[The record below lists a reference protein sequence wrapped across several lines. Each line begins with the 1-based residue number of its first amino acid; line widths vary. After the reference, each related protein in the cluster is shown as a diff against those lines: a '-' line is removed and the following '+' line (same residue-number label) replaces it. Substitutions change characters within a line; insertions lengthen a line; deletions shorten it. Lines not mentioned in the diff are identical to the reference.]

1 MNTVKFLL
9 TKCVISGIST
19 GLHQPARIAVA
30 GQFVRFSSTLA
41 PKVSSLKIPTIRAGS
56 ILGSKSIGNIST
68 LQMKKRP
75 VRKKR
80 PEEAEVSEDGHF
92 TVTAYATAEE
102 YDLEK
107 LLSGLVQQE
116 LYEPKKFICT
126 DDNGVEPDVLYVSA
140 KYQVDKEP
148 RDIFFFRE
156 GTVILWNIGE
166 LECSNVLSF
175 LKQYEQDSYDE
186 NVVTGESEQM
196 VYNYVSTEQAS
207 AHLKRGLFL
216 LTRDEDSYLEKYTFS
231 NAMSLSVKL
240 GIWEASLDKYIESI
254 AFVTDNLKR
263 GTKIKISRADMLR
276 KTGELFALRHLIN
289 LSSDLLDTPDFYWDR
304 EHLEN
309 LYAQTCGYFS
319 ISRRTKVMNE
329 KLNHCVELADL
340 ITSNLNDAHHIRLEW
355 MIIILIM
362 VEVVFEFIHYFE
374 RYMAAQETE
383 ALPAVSAIEVIQS
396 VE

>member
-9 TKCVISGIST
+9 TKCVISGISA

-41 PKVSSLKIPTIRAGS
+41 PKIGSLKIPTIRAGS
-56 ILGSKSIGNIST
+56 MLGSKSIGSIST

-116 LYEPKKFICT
+116 LYQPQKFICT

-196 VYNYVSTEQAS
+196 VYNYVPTEQAS

-240 GIWEASLDKYIESI
+240 GIWEASLDKYIDSI

-319 ISRRTKVMNE
+319 ISRRTKVN
-329 KLNHCVELADL
+329 
-340 ITSNLNDAHHIRLEW
+340 
-355 MIIILIM
+355 
-362 VEVVFEFIHYFE
+362 
-374 RYMAAQETE
+374 
-383 ALPAVSAIEVIQS
+383 
-396 VE
+396 